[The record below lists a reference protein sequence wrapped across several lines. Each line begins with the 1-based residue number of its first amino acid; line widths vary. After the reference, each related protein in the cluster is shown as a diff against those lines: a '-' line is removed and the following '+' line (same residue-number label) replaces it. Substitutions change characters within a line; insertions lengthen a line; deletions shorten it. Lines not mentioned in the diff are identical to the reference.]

1 MCVWVSMSACVYGG
15 VSMSVHVCVGE
26 YECMCVGGEYEC
38 ACVCG

>member
-1 MCVWVSMSACVYGG
+1 MCVWG

-26 YECMCVGGEYEC
+26 YECACVWVSMSVHVCGEYEC

>member
-1 MCVWVSMSACVYGG
+1 MCGEYECACVW

-26 YECMCVGGEYEC
+26 YEC